1 MSGKVTEGS
10 RHALLVA
17 TKNRGKL
24 VELRAL
30 LADLPVDVVSVD
42 EAGAGGL
49 VVVEDGATFEAN
61 ATKKALA
68 YAGATM
74 MLTLADDSGLEVDA
88 LGGAPGVRSARFA
101 GETATDADN
110 TVALRAALEGSSI
123 TMPPERGAGGY
134 PARFRCVLALHDPYA
149 NAPPTI
155 VEGVCEG
162 GIVGSPRGGGG
173 FGYDPLFLVA
183 GRDQTMAELDKEKN
197 EISHRARAFAKVKP
211 LIEKRI
217 HARDE
222 AIRRIVG

>member
-101 GETATDADN
+101 GETATDAEN
-110 TVALRAALEGSSI
+110 NVAL
-123 TMPPERGAGGY
+123 
-134 PARFRCVLALHDPYA
+134 LA
-149 NAPPTI
+149 
-155 VEGVCEG
+155 
-162 GIVGSPRGGGG
+162 
-173 FGYDPLFLVA
+173 
-183 GRDQTMAELDKEKN
+183 
-197 EISHRARAFAKVKP
+197 
-211 LIEKRI
+211 
-217 HARDE
+217 
-222 AIRRIVG
+222 

>member
-1 MSGKVTEGS
+1 MSGKVTEGA

-24 VELRAL
+24 AELRVL
-30 LADLPVDVVSVD
+30 LADLPVDVFSVD

-88 LGGAPGVRSARFA
+88 LGGAPGVHSARFA
-101 GETATDADN
+101 GETATDAEN
-110 TVALRAALEGSSI
+110 NVALLAALEGHDA
-123 TMPPERGAGGY
+123 ERGANGY

-149 NAPPTI
+149 AAPPVI

-162 GIVGSPRGGGG
+162 GIVGSARGGGG

-183 GRDQTMAELDKEKN
+183 GRDQTMAELGEEKN

-222 AIRRIVG
+222 AIRRIVR

>member
-1 MSGKVTEGS
+1 MSGKVTEGA

-24 VELRAL
+24 AELRVL
-30 LADLPVDVVSVD
+30 LADLPVDVFSVD

-88 LGGAPGVRSARFA
+88 LGGAPGVHSARFA
-101 GETATDADN
+101 GETATDAEN
-110 TVALRAALEGSSI
+110 NVALLAALEGHDA
-123 TMPPERGAGGY
+123 ERGANGY

-149 NAPPTI
+149 AAPPVI
-155 VEGVCEG
+155 VEGGCEG
-162 GIVGSPRGGGG
+162 GIVGSARGGGG
-173 FGYDPLFLVA
+173 VGYDPLFLVA
-183 GRDQTMAELDKEKN
+183 GRDQTMAELGEEKN

-222 AIRRIVG
+222 AIRRIVR